1 MDIDLKVSEN
11 RALLSVRGSL
21 NSDNAPQLQEKL
33 NEVLES
39 DIKYLDIDFFECDNI
54 SSTAIGKLLLFYKDF
69 ISKGGEMEVI
79 RCSTPIY
86 ELFNMLK
93 FNQLFT
99 VNLG

>member
-69 ISKGGEMEVI
+69 ISKGGVMVVI

-93 FNQLFT
+93 LNQLFT